1 MLQVFFT
8 VRLMMA
14 AHFETGTMA
23 SPQHYS
29 SRTLNQLGLVAAM
42 VDELGIVEWMD
53 RLLPKNQEKQIV
65 SYGQAVKAMIL
76 NGLGFNQRT
85 LYLTPHFF
93 QDKPVGRLLGE
104 GIEAQHLNDDLLGR
118 TLDAI
123 FQYGPTVLYSQLAV
137 QSVFR
142 LGLLCRFGHLDATSF
157 HVDGRYNS
165 DAAPEEESSVI
176 HMTRGYS
183 RDHRPDLNQVV
194 VQLISERQA
203 GIPLLMEPLSGNNSD
218 KDSFRE
224 TVKAHV
230 SQLNREVGLEY
241 LIADSALY
249 TSETLGEMQGFY
261 WITRVPETLNLAQFL
276 IQATAPELTKNREQ
290 SNFISLGAV
299 YAGTRQRWV
308 IVYSPEAYQR
318 AIKTVSKAALQQT
331 SAELKAFEHLCR
343 QTFSCETDARNAL
356 SELEKKLKYTNVSES
371 RIIRQPRYCGP
382 GRPAQSKVPDYQTY
396 RIEGGLASRLELHQQ
411 RLQRKSCFILA
422 TNQQDLEALS
432 NEELIKAYKD
442 QQKVERGFRFLKDP
456 LFMASTLFLKSPE
469 RIMAL
474 MMVMTLCLLVYA
486 ALEHRIR
493 QSLIQA
499 QQTFPNQVGQ
509 MISNPTA
516 RWVFQFFSGIH
527 VLIIEHMQTLILGIN
542 QYHWLLLKLLGE
554 PYEKIYSG
562 DG

>member
-1 MLQVFFT
+1 
-8 VRLMMA
+8 MA

-29 SRTLNQLGLVAAM
+29 SRILNQLGLVAAM
-42 VDELGIVEWMD
+42 VDELGIVEWVD

-123 FQYGPTVLYSQLAV
+123 FQYGPTALYSQLAV

-165 DAAPEEESSVI
+165 DAAPDEESSVI

-249 TSETLGEMQGFY
+249 TSETLGEMKGFY

-276 IQATAPELTKNREQ
+276 IQVTAPELMKNREQ
-290 SNFISLGAV
+290 SNFISLGTV
-299 YAGTRQRWV
+299 YAGIRQRWV

-318 AIKTVSKAALQQT
+318 AIKTVSKASLQQT

-356 SELEKKLKYTNVSES
+356 SELEKKLKYTNVFEP

-382 GRPAQSKVPDYQTY
+382 GRPAKSKGPDYQTY

-422 TNQQDLEALS
+422 TNQHDLEALS

-499 QQTFPNQVGQ
+499 QQTFPNQVGR
-509 MISNPTA
+509 MVSNPTA